1 MNNARLYREFRSG
14 VYIIFY
20 TEISIGTNTATQC
33 ADLYSNFLQEDV
45 GKNEFGHAWISYL
58 FGSRYSN
65 MIKF

>member
-1 MNNARLYREFRSG
+1 L
-14 VYIIFY
+14 
-20 TEISIGTNTATQC
+20 IGTNTATQC